1 MAGRVPAFP
10 REPDHA
16 CGSRTTIA
24 TVVEL
29 VSVDGV
35 QLEYALH
42 GPSPAHAPTLVFLHE
57 GLGSIS
63 QWRDFPAALCSRTE
77 CGGLVYNRRGHGK
90 SDPLMGPRSL
100 GFMHDEALAVLPR
113 LLDIFEITRPILV
126 GHSDGASI
134 ALIYA
139 GSGIGRPIALALEAP
154 HVFVEDVTV
163 SRIAEL
169 RELYQTTDLRT
180 KFTRHHGPNADTL
193 FRHWTDVWLR
203 PEFRSWNIEDY
214 LRDIDA
220 PVLVIQGRNDE
231 YGTERQVD
239 TMVSALGGRCDA
251 IMLDNCR
258 HFPHIDQRAIVEDA
272 MARFVQG
279 LGIRD

>member
-1 MAGRVPAFP
+1 VNEF
-10 REPDHA
+10 
-16 CGSRTTIA
+16 
-24 TVVEL
+24 

-35 QLEYALH
+35 RLEYALH

-57 GLGSIS
+57 GLGSIG

-90 SDPLMGPRSL
+90 SDPLTGPRSV
-100 GFMHDEALAVLPR
+100 GFMHDEALTVLPR
-113 LLDIFEITRPILV
+113 LLDIFEISRPILI

-139 GSGIGRPIALALEAP
+139 GSGIGHPFALALEAP
-154 HVFVEDVTV
+154 HVFVEDATV

-169 RELYQTTDLRT
+169 RELYQATDLRT
-180 KFTRHHGPNADTL
+180 KLERHHGPNVDTL
-193 FRHWTDVWLR
+193 FQYWTDIWLR
-203 PEFRSWNIEDY
+203 PEFRAWNIEEC
-214 LRDIDA
+214 LSDIDA
-220 PVLVIQGRNDE
+220 PVLVIQGRHDE

-239 TMVSALGGRCDA
+239 TIVSALGGRCES
-251 IMLDNCR
+251 IVLDNCR
-258 HFPHIDQRAIVEDA
+258 HFPHIDQRAIVETA
-272 MARFVQG
+272 MARFVRE